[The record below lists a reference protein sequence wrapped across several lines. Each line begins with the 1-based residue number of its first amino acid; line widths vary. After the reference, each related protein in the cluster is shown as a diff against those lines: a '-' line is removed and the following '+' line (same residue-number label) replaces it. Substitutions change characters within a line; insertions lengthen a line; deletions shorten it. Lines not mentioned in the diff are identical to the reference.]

1 LVGFQDLGA
10 KDDFTTR
17 ALEVLLIKKGT
28 VYVCCSLF
36 LFICSCLE
44 SLFNCHLQVLSP
56 RKKTWMMKI
65 KNTMKVNA
73 ELLDPQRLLSLILNK
88 INHPAAS

>member
-28 VYVCCSLF
+28 VYVCSLF

-44 SLFNCHLQVLSP
+44 SLFNCHLQVLLP